1 MQNIPG
7 GRSSSGGRAGS
18 TSHTVPTTQ
27 ETQIAPTSVGHQSS
41 DLDAYFNLDPTAAFP
56 FIDPVNQTLIGYSTA
71 AIPSHVIM
79 NQHPNQPA
87 HSLIAYQPRVEIQ
100 EQLLPNLHPM
110 ASCEA
115 AGPPALNYGTYGG
128 YSLGGQNRATLRCK
142 WEGCAYSGTFNRRED
157 LLRHVRNLHVTPQS
171 YLCEICGRRFNQSYN
186 RAVHMRVHRMRG
198 VSRG

>member
-128 YSLGGQNRATLRCK
+128 YSLGGTEPHSAANGK
-142 WEGCAYSGTFNRRED
+142 
-157 LLRHVRNLHVTPQS
+157 
-171 YLCEICGRRFNQSYN
+171 
-186 RAVHMRVHRMRG
+186 AVHIQGRSTGGKTCSDMSETSMLLPSLICARSAVGDSISHTTERFI
-198 VSRG
+198 

>member
-1 MQNIPG
+1 MHCQVHSSYFPPLCLFLCCPAISTPLITLINLLEILFYNDCFFGSLPSTTTTFQMQNIPG

-128 YSLGGQNRATLRCK
+128 YSLGGFVK
-142 WEGCAYSGTFNRRED
+142 KP
-157 LLRHVRNLHVTPQS
+157 LHFLIS
-171 YLCEICGRRFNQSYN
+171 S
-186 RAVHMRVHRMRG
+186 
-198 VSRG
+198 